1 MSKTICLIT
10 PGHIATNPR
19 LLKEASAFIK
29 AGYSVHIIFSQY
41 MDYLIAEDFAILNK
55 EKKCSFSNLV
65 WTNKSFGRRLYSGII
80 QKIALLIGGR
90 RKSANIFTK
99 VILNRNY
106 QWQFQEALKAK
117 ADLYI
122 AHNAGAIAVAGD
134 AAKKNNAKFAF
145 DAEDFHRGE
154 NLSDLVKRGLIL
166 IEDHY
171 LPIADYIT
179 AASPLIAKEYEQLYK
194 KSISTILNVF
204 PKPNLPQMEKQNF
217 NGLKLFWFS
226 QTIGF
231 DRGIEVVIE
240 AMGKINNPLLSL
252 HLLGNHNEQIKIQ
265 FNELAISFG
274 LQTSQLHFYSP
285 ISPDEIF
292 AFANQ
297 FDVGLATETGI
308 PYNRDICLTNKI
320 FTYVQSGLAVIASD
334 TAAQYKLIQDY
345 PQLGLIYNKEESNQ
359 LISILSRYLIAPHEL
374 QLAKQNSLALAQEVF
389 NWEIE
394 QQKFLQI
401 YGLN

>member
-1 MSKTICLIT
+1 M
-10 PGHIATNPR
+10 
-19 LLKEASAFIK
+19 
-29 AGYSVHIIFSQY
+29 
-41 MDYLIAEDFAILNK
+41 
-55 EKKCSFSNLV
+55 
-65 WTNKSFGRRLYSGII
+65 
-80 QKIALLIGGR
+80 LIGER
-90 RKSANIFTK
+90 SKSANIFTK
-99 VILNRNY
+99 FILNRNY

-122 AHNAGAIAVAGD
+122 AHNAGAIAVAAD
-134 AAKKNNAKFAF
+134 AAKKNDAKFAF

-154 NLSDLVKRGLIL
+154 NLSDLVKRALIL

-265 FNELAISFG
+265 FNELAINFG
-274 LQTSQLHFYSP
+274 LQTSQLHFYPP
-285 ISPDEIF
+285 ISSDEIF

-297 FDVGLATETGI
+297 FDIGLATETGI
-308 PYNRDICLTNKI
+308 PFNRDICLTNKI

-334 TAAQYKLIQDY
+334 TSAQSKLILDY
-345 PQLGLIYNKEESNQ
+345 PQLGLIYKKKECNQ
-359 LISILSRYLIAPHEL
+359 LVSIISRYLIAPQDL
-374 QLAKQNSLALAQEVF
+374 QIAKQNSLKIAQEVF

-394 QQKFLQI
+394 EQRFLQT
-401 YGLN
+401 YSLN